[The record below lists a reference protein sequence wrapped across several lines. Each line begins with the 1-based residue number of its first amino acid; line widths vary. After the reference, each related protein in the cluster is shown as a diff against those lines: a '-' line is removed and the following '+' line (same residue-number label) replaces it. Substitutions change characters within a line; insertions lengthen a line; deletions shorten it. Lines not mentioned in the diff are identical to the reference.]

1 MDADRLDRFVFGDDV
16 ADVGRA
22 RDYAEHVLRHTPH
35 GAPARAEI
43 VLVVSEL
50 VTNAIRHAG
59 GHGALRLVVGLDG
72 VRIQVDD
79 HQPRL
84 RPRSTDVN
92 QNGGRGLALVAAIS
106 ARWGVVTRHDGK
118 TVWAECRR
126 HSHPVGATWPSIR
139 DD

>member
-1 MDADRLDRFVFGDDV
+1 MTWNTDRINRLVFGDEV

-22 RDYAEHVLRHTPH
+22 REYAKHVLRDSPR
-35 GAPARAEI
+35 GAPARADI

-59 GHGALRLVVGLDG
+59 GHGALRLVVGLDN
-72 VRIQVDD
+72 VRIEVDD

-84 RPRSTDVN
+84 RPRSTAVN
-92 QNGGRGLALVAAIS
+92 SKGGRGLALVAGIS

-118 TVWAECRR
+118 TVWAECRLR
-126 HSHPVGATWPSIR
+126 RGPHRNPA
-139 DD
+139 

>member
-1 MDADRLDRFVFGDDV
+1 MTWDIDRLNRFVFGDEV
-16 ADVGRA
+16 ADVRRA
-22 RDYAEHVLRHTPH
+22 RDYAAHVLRDNYD
-35 GAPARAEI
+35 GAPARADI

-59 GHGALRLVVGLDG
+59 GHGALRLVVGLDN
-72 VRIQVDD
+72 VRIEVDD
-79 HQPRL
+79 HQTRL

-92 QNGGRGLALVAAIS
+92 LRGGRGLALVAAVS

-126 HSHPVGATWPSIR
+126 ATRPHR
-139 DD
+139 NPA